1 MSPDHAALF
10 RPASVEVCSSIP
22 QTPLI
27 VILAQSW
34 PVLAILAI
42 AVTLI
47 ACTAIRAAWPNKA
60 QQVADDAPRVHEILE
75 IRARRAGL

>member
-10 RPASVEVCSSIP
+10 RPASVEVCSIVP
-22 QTPLI
+22 EMPLI

-34 PVLAILAI
+34 PVLAILVLAI
-42 AVTLI
+42 ALI
-47 ACTAIRAAWPNKA
+47 ICAAIRAAWPNET
-60 QQVADDAPRVHEILE
+60 QQVADDATRVHEILE

>member
-22 QTPLI
+22 QMPLI

-34 PVLAILAI
+34 PVLAILAVAI
-42 AVTLI
+42 TLI
-47 ACTAIRAAWPNKA
+47 VCAAIRAAWPNKA
-60 QQVADDAPRVHEILE
+60 QEVADDAVRVSEILE
-75 IRARRAGL
+75 ARARRAGM

>member
-1 MSPDHAALF
+1 MSPDAVALF
-10 RPASVEVCSSIP
+10 RPASVEVCSSVP
-22 QTPLI
+22 QMPLI

-34 PVLAILAI
+34 PVLAIIVLAI
-42 AVTLI
+42 ALI
-47 ACTAIRAAWPNKA
+47 VCTAIRAAWPNKA